1 MCTGTVRTGSPE
13 QFGLQNDSNTRNG
26 LPVSSDGYGWN
37 RMCFAKARVA
47 KTHKESHHGKTRIDM
62 NALEGKLEAMTMT
75 NPNRNTT
82 NGERQAN
89 HLWYLRNLEEKAKYN
104 AEYYADHNFKI
115 NHDKAV
121 KRGNEGKQLKSST
134 VEKWNIKW
142 NPDMRNHY

>member
-1 MCTGTVRTGSPE
+1 
-13 QFGLQNDSNTRNG
+13 
-26 LPVSSDGYGWN
+26 
-37 RMCFAKARVA
+37 
-47 KTHKESHHGKTRIDM
+47 M

-121 KRGNEGKQLKSST
+121 KRGNEGKQLKSSI

-142 NPDMRNHY
+142 NPDMRNYY